1 MKVDILV
8 FSIMMSKWHHN
19 QYLNVKTL
27 MRNSVRRI
35 VNVYVFIEKKRFA
48 SIPKFMRLKCQMCV
62 TRNQQHFSIPFQKF
76 GILVFFWINKF
87 FSLIF
92 INNLNNDNTNNNNHN
107 QRKSKSNA
115 LLSPIKNRNS
125 FSLLQKHF
133 WRLKI
138 SLRINKKQK

>member
-62 TRNQQHFSIPFQKF
+62 TQNQHYIQFKKF
-76 GILVFFWINKF
+76 GILVFYWINKF

-92 INNLNNDNTNNNNHN
+92 INNLNNDNSNKNNHN
-107 QRKSKSNA
+107 QWKSKSNV
-115 LLSPIKNRNS
+115 LLSPIKNRNIFVIVTEA
-125 FSLLQKHF
+125 FSKTKNTITH
-133 WRLKI
+133 
-138 SLRINKKQK
+138 